1 MGLFLSQQQMWDRP
15 LGGAQKKGQIP
26 HWAGLILFGVLAF
39 LCKVLFR
46 YRVDNRESLRGF
58 KGRHGVVVVGN
69 HTSFLDVVFMFIAG
83 MPGQWTRF
91 MGRDSL
97 FGKAH
102 GLLGW
107 IISRVGAFPVRRDSA
122 DRTAIKRAARMLK
135 DDEVVGIMPEGTR
148 RSKSGKAPELHAGA
162 ALVAKMGNAPLLPM
176 TVRDAEKVK
185 QKGQRLRFPKV
196 TVEYGSPVL
205 LSDFDFVEKADRLE
219 ACSWYVM
226 RECFALFYRTAPE
239 QVDMAELFPDTRDYA
254 PLFAEHPIPR
264 RTTAEVLALLE
275 VDAA

>member
-15 LGGAQKKGQIP
+15 LGGAQKQGQIP
-26 HWAGLILFGVLAF
+26 HWAGLILYGVLAF
-39 LCKVLFR
+39 LCKILFR

-58 KGRHGVVVVGN
+58 KGKTGVVVVGN
-69 HTSFLDVVFMFIAG
+69 HTSFLDVVFMFISA
-83 MPGQWTRF
+83 MPGQWIRF

-97 FGKAH
+97 FVKAH

-135 DDEVVGIMPEGTR
+135 DDEIVGIMPEGTR
-148 RSKSGKAPELHAGA
+148 RDKGSKSPEIHAGA
-162 ALVAKMGNAPLLPM
+162 ALVAKMGDAPLLPM

-196 TVEYGSPVL
+196 TIEYGHPVL
-205 LSDFDFVEKADRLE
+205 LSDFDFVAKAERLD

-226 RECFALFYRTAPE
+226 RECFALFRRTAPE
-239 QVDMAELFPDTRDYA
+239 EVDMTELFPGSKDYA

-264 RTTAEVLALLE
+264 RTTSEVVALIE
-275 VDAA
+275 SKAS